1 LSQTKYFIMRSN
13 NETDVETSVAHDVWT
28 SSQRVNSI
36 VNRGYHRTG
45 GQVILFFS
53 VIKRYVTAT
62 LRILYFNTDR
72 RSRKFCGVAQM
83 TSELDWINTDEH
95 WLEDVWQG

>member
-1 LSQTKYFIMRSN
+1 MRSN
-13 NETDVETSVAHDVWT
+13 NETDVETSIAHDVWT

-53 VIKRYVTAT
+53 VIKRYVSASIMTSC
-62 LRILYFNTDR
+62 FNTDG

-83 TSELDWINTDEH
+83 TSELDRANTDEH